1 MMGHSLLPEE
11 KKSAEWIRTLL
22 HCSFG
27 HCDDHQ
33 HLKYNEKNVFCIDCE
48 LSLCRHCKEAHTLHR
63 RIQIYKYVYQDVVR
77 HSELQKY
84 FDSSRIQTYISN
96 NEKII
101 HLNPRLSS
109 KNPKPSKRDKCV
121 DVGSPDSQSQDTKMS
136 SKSKSGGG
144 TCEECGKHL
153 QDERNCFCSISCK
166 ISVLSV
172 EPKLIKSPKPEV
184 SDHSLNDNQNS
195 ETESTISEEEPYER
209 ADVVIPRKRPR
220 KATPHRS
227 PFVLFS

>member
-1 MMGHSLLPEE
+1 MVTILPEG
-11 KKSAEWIRTLL
+11 KNSAEWLRTLL
-22 HCSFG
+22 HSSFG

-33 HLKYNEKNVFCIDCE
+33 HLRYNEKNVFCIDCK

-84 FDSSRIQTYISN
+84 FDCSRIQTYISN

-101 HLNPRLSS
+101 HLNPRRSLKS
-109 KNPKPSKRDKCV
+109 PKPSRRDNTSV
-121 DVGSPDSQSQDTKMS
+121 DVGTPESQSQDTKVS
-136 SKSKSGGG
+136 SKLKSGG

-166 ISVLSV
+166 ISVLSA
-172 EPKLIKSPKPEV
+172 EPKLIKSPKSEV

-195 ETESTISEEEPYER
+195 ETESSISEAEPYER
-209 ADVVIPRKRPR
+209 AEVVIPRKRPR
-220 KATPHRS
+220 KAIPHRS
-227 PFVLFS
+227 PFVSNS

>member
-11 KKSAEWIRTLL
+11 KKSTEWIRTLF

-48 LSLCRHCKEAHTLHR
+48 FSLCRHCKEAHTLHR

-84 FDSSRIQTYISN
+84 FDCSRIQTYISN

-109 KNPKPSKRDKCV
+109 KN
-121 DVGSPDSQSQDTKMS
+121 TKMS
-136 SKSKSGGG
+136 SKSRSGGG

-195 ETESTISEEEPYER
+195 ETESTISEEEPYDR

-220 KATPHRS
+220 KAIPHRS
-227 PFVLFS
+227 PFVSFS

>member
-1 MMGHSLLPEE
+1 MVRHTLLPEE
-11 KKSAEWIRTLL
+11 KKSTEWLRTLL
-22 HCSFG
+22 HSTFG

-33 HLKYNEKNVFCIDCE
+33 HLRYNEKNVFCIDCE
-48 LSLCRHCKEAHTLHR
+48 LSLCRHCKGAHTLHR

-109 KNPKPSKRDKCV
+109 KSTKPSKREKFV
-121 DVGSPDSQSQDTKMS
+121 DVSTPESLSRDTKPS
-136 SKSKSGGG
+136 SKSKSGGV
-144 TCEECGKHL
+144 CEECGKHL

-166 ISVLSV
+166 ISVISA
-172 EPKLIKSPKPEV
+172 EPKLINSPKPEV

-195 ETESTISEEEPYER
+195 ETESSISEAEPYER
-209 ADVVIPRKRPR
+209 AEVVIPRKRPR
-220 KATPHRS
+220 KAIPHRS
-227 PFVLFS
+227 PFVLIS